1 MYVEKT
7 KNLLSFADVPKEM
20 AKERKKGSSGGRVSV
35 GRNDL
40 KWWSEGSEDDAI
52 SFYTLQRK
60 KGGDMDDFVNDD
72 SDEDLP
78 LKKKKKKGSG
88 SEQEEGEDGEKKA
101 RKKKRR

>member
-40 KWWSEGSEDDAI
+40 KCWREGSADDGIFLFPSSSVRKGAI
-52 SFYTLQRK
+52 WTILSMTIPMRTC
-60 KGGDMDDFVNDD
+60 
-72 SDEDLP
+72 
-78 LKKKKKKGSG
+78 
-88 SEQEEGEDGEKKA
+88 
-101 RKKKRR
+101 R